1 MGTGDEIDKV
11 LSGSSVFNSRNN
23 VNIENGYNNISYVYG
38 ELVKYFGNFITENN
52 SKKNNSITYYPNGD
66 LNGELTNV
74 APWEGD
80 NTVTTNAKRLQMPFL
95 VSYNKNEENPITKQ
109 WIHKNVANDGT
120 YTEYMLEL
128 TWVLGT
134 QKAKEAVDRNGNP
147 AEIDGLSYV
156 EFAKEA
162 VNALDDFFGVKIDEN
177 KENESEETKN
187 EEQTT
192 ANQQSTTLAS
202 SQTNNQTTGN
212 NETSVPAKTKV
223 KTPVVKVKVTKKS
236 VKITWNKISN
246 AKGYEI
252 FRADKK
258 KGKYK
263 KVKSV
268 AAKKTAYVN
277 SKLKKK
283 KYYYKVRTF
292 VKDKSGKKIY
302 SGWSKIKA
310 VTVK

>member
-1 MGTGDEIDKV
+1 MWQKRANKVGKTVYVYDTTLGNQLTFGTGDEIDKV

-128 TWVLGT
+128 HG
-134 QKAKEAVDRNGNP
+134 
-147 AEIDGLSYV
+147 
-156 EFAKEA
+156 F
-162 VNALDDFFGVKIDEN
+162 
-177 KENESEETKN
+177 
-187 EEQTT
+187 
-192 ANQQSTTLAS
+192 
-202 SQTNNQTTGN
+202 
-212 NETSVPAKTKV
+212 
-223 KTPVVKVKVTKKS
+223 
-236 VKITWNKISN
+236 
-246 AKGYEI
+246 
-252 FRADKK
+252 
-258 KGKYK
+258 
-263 KVKSV
+263 
-268 AAKKTAYVN
+268 
-277 SKLKKK
+277 
-283 KYYYKVRTF
+283 
-292 VKDKSGKKIY
+292 
-302 SGWSKIKA
+302 
-310 VTVK
+310 